1 MSNQES
7 TSKELEWH
15 LLESYWEWHDLP
27 LCQKRELQAGPKYI
41 KHARKWLPETVYT
54 WALNALRSRSNSNPD
69 QTFMDPTVDLLAVLH
84 VAMDER
90 MQDVWRL
97 LSLPRVGPDKAL
109 EYFQLAVT
117 AALQWQCDHFFTFLK
132 KDVEEV
138 AHLCGRLATAM
149 KKSGYLFKKKPTEAR
164 YFAAYQGECGD
175 EALEWLSGSGFN
187 FHRNTYRNG
196 IGAFMHPSRG
206 VDADFLATYLTEVSD
221 YCNRELAKRR
231 KRLPR
236 SLSKKRLASSART
249 YAIRRLAEFMTRVLG
264 KPHYDAIATTVMVAL
279 DLSEDLDGELVR
291 KLLSSTRRKP
301 VTTDLRVRRLDTMIK
316 KGMPLSTAS
325 AKAGVSEPTARKYQ
339 RAGKLPRELKASH
352 TWRTHPDPFAEV
364 WPEVEVLLKCDG
376 RLDAKAVFEDL
387 GQRHPGRFRSGQLRT
402 LQRRIRDWRAR
413 LGS

>member
-15 LLESYWEWHDLP
+15 LTESYWEWHDVP
-27 LCQKRELQAGPKYI
+27 LCQQWELQAGPRYI
-41 KHARKWLPETVYT
+41 EHARKWLPETVYI
-54 WALNALRSRSNSNPD
+54 WALNAFRSRSISNPD

-84 VAMDER
+84 VATNER

-97 LSLPRVGPDKAL
+97 LSRVGPDKAL

-117 AALQWQCDHFFTFLK
+117 AALQWQCDHSFTFLK
-132 KDVEEV
+132 RDVEEV
-138 AHLCGRLATAM
+138 AHLCERLATTM
-149 KKSGYLFKKKPTEAR
+149 KKTGYLFKKKPTEAR
-164 YFAAYQGECGD
+164 YSAAYQGGCGD
-175 EALEWLSGSGFN
+175 EALEGLSGSGFN
-187 FHRNTYRNG
+187 FHRNAYRNG

-221 YCNRELAKRR
+221 YCNRELAERR

-236 SLSKKRLASSART
+236 SLSKYRLASLART

-279 DLSEDLDGELVR
+279 DLSEDLDVELVR

-301 VTTDLRVRRLDTMIK
+301 VTTDQRVRQLDTMIK

-325 AKAGVSEPTARKYQ
+325 AKAGMSEPTARKY
-339 RAGKLPRELKASH
+339 RRLAGKLPSELKASH
-352 TWRTHPDPFAEV
+352 TWRTRPDPFADV
-364 WPEVEVLLKCDG
+364 WPAVEALLECDG
-376 RLDAKAVFEDL
+376 RRDAKAVFEEL
-387 GQRHPGRFRSGQLRT
+387 GQRHPGRFRGGQLRT

-413 LGS
+413 SGS